1 MNLPEEVLYCL
12 KMIEDSG
19 KEAYVVGG
27 AVRSFLLG
35 LEIHDYDLTTSA
47 LPFELQEIFKNDK
60 VIETGL
66 KHGTVTIL
74 KNHLPIEI
82 TTYRKDT
89 TYEDHRHPDEVI
101 FTSSLKD
108 DLQRRD
114 FTMNAIAY
122 HPDTGFIDLFDGIH
136 DIKHERIRTVG
147 KASIRFEEDAL
158 RIIRAL
164 RFSSE
169 LGFTIEQDTSTAIHH
184 KKEDLTYVAMERIMV
199 EFTRLLEGNYAE
211 DVLKEYKDVFEVFLP
226 ILKEYSND
234 DWDTLIKQ
242 ISSSKNDF
250 IIRFSLLIT
259 PAKDKLPIDF
269 YRYLKFSNDLKQRI
283 KSFLAHETSSLD
295 SIPSLRSICRDLED
309 DSLSYIEYRCGL
321 EPSLNKIELLNKI
334 EHILK
339 EDTYTLKQLQINGND
354 LLKLGLQ
361 GKEIQ
366 ETLEFLLDAVINDK
380 CPNEYEA
387 LLNYYK
393 TSLISS
399 NKL

>member
-12 KMIEDSG
+12 KMIKDSG

-89 TYEDHRHPDEVI
+89 TYEDHRHPDCVV
-101 FTSSLKD
+101 FTSSLEE
-108 DLQRRD
+108 DLKRRD

-169 LGFTIEQDTSTAIHH
+169 LGFTIEQDTSSSIHH
-184 KKEDLTYVAMERIMV
+184 KKEDLTYIAMERIMV
-199 EFTRLLEGNYAE
+199 EFTRLLEGNYVE
-211 DVLKEYKDVFEVFLP
+211 DVLKEYKDVLEVFLP
-226 ILKEYSND
+226 ILKEYSKD

-250 IIRFSLLIT
+250 IIRFSLLLT
-259 PAKDKLPIDF
+259 PIKDKLPDDF
-269 YRYLKFSNDLKQRI
+269 YRYLKFSNDLKRRI
-283 KSFLAHETSSLD
+283 KAFLTHETTSLDTTSSLRY
-295 SIPSLRSICRDLED
+295 LCHDLED
-309 DSLSYIEYRCGL
+309 DIQSYIEYRCGL
-321 EPSLNKIELLNKI
+321 EPSINQNELQTKIER
-334 EHILK
+334 ILK
-339 EDTYTLKQLQINGND
+339 EDTYTLKQLKINGHD

-361 GKEIQ
+361 GKQIQ
-366 ETLEFLLDAVINDK
+366 EILEFLLDAVIQEK